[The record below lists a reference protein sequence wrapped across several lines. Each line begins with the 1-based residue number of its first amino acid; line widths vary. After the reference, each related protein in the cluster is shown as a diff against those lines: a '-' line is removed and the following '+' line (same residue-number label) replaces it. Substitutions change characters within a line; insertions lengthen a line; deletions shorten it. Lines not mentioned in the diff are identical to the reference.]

1 MGREGVASPAPADS
15 FRATGPGDLAPFR
28 EVLADQEFRYAD
40 LARDAV
46 KGAVTLVVR
55 RKFPPR
61 RGVWGLRILGVQEW
75 SAERGGE
82 KESDT
87 LKEIRLDPSGS
98 RVVLR
103 CVLDE
108 YTGVVDRIDLRLAR
122 LDADEAAVV
131 RYEQLPDWF
140 HREMRE
146 KQNQADAEEMRVA
159 GASGRVRRIAFLAG
173 TAAPLVLGILSGGH
187 LLLLLATCIPL
198 GGAPAW
204 WLAGTRRSPQTAG
217 PLWGLLATAACF
229 GGGGWMG
236 LFFTPLVLVSGGVL
250 LFLWIRGE
258 EDLTI

>member
-1 MGREGVASPAPADS
+1 MGREGEASPAPADA

-40 LARDAV
+40 LSRDAV

-61 RGVWGLRILGVQEW
+61 KGVWALRILGVKEW
-75 SAERGGE
+75 SADRRGE
-82 KESDT
+82 KASDT
-87 LKEIRLDPSGS
+87 LKEIRLDPSGP
-98 RVVLR
+98 RVVIR

-108 YTGVVDRIDLRLAR
+108 YSAAVDRFDLRLAR
-122 LDADEAAVV
+122 LDADEAAAV
-131 RYEQLPDWF
+131 RYEDLPEWF
-140 HREMRE
+140 HREMRVRQDE
-146 KQNQADAEEMRVA
+146 ADAEENRIL
-159 GASGRVRRIAFLAG
+159 GARGRVRRIAFCAG

-187 LLLLLATCIPL
+187 LLLLLATCVPL
-198 GGAPAW
+198 GGVAAW

-229 GGGGWMG
+229 AGGGWMG
-236 LFFTPLVLVSGGVL
+236 TFFTPLVLVSGGVL

-258 EDLTI
+258 EDLTV